1 MLAEPNDTNTKHIT
15 FLEGREISSKMTDQN
30 ESASS
35 RHLPQKKERRKKIVA
50 LTDAWARIAET
61 HSNKESQLGLLHS
74 IHYTYASSSCSAEEI
89 RDLMQSAHSTDE
101 IDRKVL
107 LTHLKTKQSGY
118 KAQDTEKGIYDPTRF
133 VGIDD
138 IVSTL
143 LLSGLSCYY
152 CKGWTKLFYEFV
164 RDPKQWSLERLSN
177 AEGHNRDNVVIACL
191 ECNMR
196 RRTMYHER
204 YLVTKQLKVN
214 KLEPMREDGINP
226 P

>member
-1 MLAEPNDTNTKHIT
+1 MLEYEMEEEPDPNTKHIHVSIPAAQAVGT
-15 FLEGREISSKMTDQN
+15 FDEKQEDQ
-30 ESASS
+30 ESATSS
-35 RHLPQKKERRKKIVA
+35 RHLQPKKERRKKIVS
-50 LTDAWARIAET
+50 LTDAWSRVANAYTTRET
-61 HSNKESQLGLLHS
+61 QTVLLRG
-74 IHYTYASSSCSAEEI
+74 IQSSDTIYDSDKNI
-89 RDLMQSAHSTDE
+89 
-101 IDRKVL
+101 L

-133 VGIDD
+133 VHIDD
-138 IVSTL
+138 IVATL
-143 LLSGLSCYY
+143 CTSNLECYY

-204 YLVTKQLKVN
+204 YLATKQLRVN
-214 KLEPMREDGINP
+214 KLEPTEYDEAS
-226 P
+226 